1 MSFIGF
7 EMEITASVTLLYFNN
22 ISVAAF
28 AQIKESFRKVRW
40 PFFALIQ
47 LPTYLRLTC
56 LLNRLIK

>member
-28 AQIKESFRKVRW
+28 AQIKESFRKGAFKNYVDN
-40 PFFALIQ
+40 F
-47 LPTYLRLTC
+47 
-56 LLNRLIK
+56 LL